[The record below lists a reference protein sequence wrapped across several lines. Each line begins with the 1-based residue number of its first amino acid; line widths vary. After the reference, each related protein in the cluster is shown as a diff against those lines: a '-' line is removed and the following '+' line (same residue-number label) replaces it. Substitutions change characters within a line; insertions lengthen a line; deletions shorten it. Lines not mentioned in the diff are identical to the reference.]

1 MWFCVMGISRRPLC
15 AWPDP
20 SRPIGISFNRRR
32 LSFFCQYRRSHAF
45 KDLSIS
51 ILISVALSRY
61 GRYTSKRYHKTTS
74 SPPARIHQKSSFKSS
89 SSIHSSCK
97 KCATQSTRRAR
108 KIQALCCHAIHIIC
122 HTSMRKEHV
131 FLPSGK
137 THACITEKY
146 SIAWQAQYIIASQEL
161 QRFFH
166 IFSFFGKKLK
176 VFLLFLP
183 AIKSTVRP

>member
-1 MWFCVMGISRRPLC
+1 ML
-15 AWPDP
+15 
-20 SRPIGISFNRRR
+20 
-32 LSFFCQYRRSHAF
+32 
-45 KDLSIS
+45 
-51 ILISVALSRY
+51 RY
-61 GRYTSKRYHKTTS
+61 GKYTSKRYHKTTS

-89 SSIHSSCK
+89 SSIHRSCK
-97 KCATQSTRRAR
+97 KCAAQRTRRAR

-137 THACITEKY
+137 THACTTEKY

-183 AIKSTVRP
+183 TIKSTVRP